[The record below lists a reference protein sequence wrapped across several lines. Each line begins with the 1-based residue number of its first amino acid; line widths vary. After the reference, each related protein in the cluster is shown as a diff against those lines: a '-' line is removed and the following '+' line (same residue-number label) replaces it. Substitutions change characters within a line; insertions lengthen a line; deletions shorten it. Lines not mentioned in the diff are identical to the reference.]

1 VAAIA
6 AVLRQGVEHA
16 VEHPGAD
23 PRLIATM
30 AGLVGG
36 IAPRQILP
44 GGTGLEDPE
53 DPVQYIARV
62 APGAPSP
69 IRPAA
74 RFGQQRLEHGPLIV
88 GEVHES
94 APGPRAPGV

>member
-1 VAAIA
+1 VAALA
-6 AVLRQGVEHA
+6 AVLRQGVEHS
-16 VEHPGAD
+16 VEHPGSD
-23 PRLIATM
+23 PRLIAPV
-30 AGLVGG
+30 AGLVRG

-44 GGTGLEDPE
+44 GGPGLEDPE

-74 RFGQQRLEHGPLIV
+74 RLGQQRFQHGPLFV